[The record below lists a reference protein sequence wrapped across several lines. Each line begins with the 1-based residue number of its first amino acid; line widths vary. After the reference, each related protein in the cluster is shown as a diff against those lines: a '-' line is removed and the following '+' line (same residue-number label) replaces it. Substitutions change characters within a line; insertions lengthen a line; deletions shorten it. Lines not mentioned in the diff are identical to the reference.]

1 MPENPDPL
9 EERILK
15 RIPWEIAAAAAAL
28 AVGALF
34 LFDWRRA
41 LFVLAGG
48 LVSAA
53 WFGWMK
59 RGLGRILERKKR
71 KAMAVGM
78 GFFGVRL
85 GLILLIFFIII
96 WAYSR
101 GLLAFAAGFS
111 AVIPVFLGEAVGALS
126 QAGRWK
132 D

>member
-1 MPENPDPL
+1 M
-9 EERILK
+9 
-15 RIPWEIAAAAAAL
+15 
-28 AVGALF
+28 
-34 LFDWRRA
+34 
-41 LFVLAGG
+41 
-48 LVSAA
+48 VSAA
-53 WFGWMK
+53 GFWWMK

-96 WAYSR
+96 WAYSK